1 MTDIPRSYN
10 SKNFDASPEGVA
22 AWAAEAAA
30 SVRLTRNNHAFPEA
44 YALGWER
51 GVRAVTRMFQSL
63 AKR

>member
-1 MTDIPRSYN
+1 MDIPRTYN
-10 SKNFDASPEGVA
+10 AKQFDASPEGAA

-30 SVRLTRNNHAFPEA
+30 GVRLTRNTHQHPEA

-63 AKR
+63 AQR